1 MAEATAAYSLPI
13 SLSHQFTSRNDPP
26 TFSMDDFEGNLLFG
40 CWKMELGCQDNGS
53 AVNYQQ
59 SLEAG
64 KLLEIVPQWKL
75 YRT

>member
-40 CWKMELGCQDNGS
+40 CWKMVLGCQDKGS
-53 AVNYQQ
+53 AVIYLQ
-59 SLEAG
+59 SLKTG
-64 KLLEIVPQWKL
+64 
-75 YRT
+75 